1 MTEAEVRLLLGYLE
15 AKAEQYGAFHAAA
28 RSQNRDNALF
38 FEYEA
43 KTNEN
48 VHRSLLWIL
57 DGRDPMTG
65 SSGG

>member
-1 MTEAEVRLLLGYLE
+1 MTEAEVRLLLGCLQ
-15 AKAEQYGAFHAAA
+15 AKTEKFGAFHAAA
-28 RSQNRDNALF
+28 RSQHRDNALF
-38 FEYEA
+38 FKYEA
-43 KTNEN
+43 KTYEN